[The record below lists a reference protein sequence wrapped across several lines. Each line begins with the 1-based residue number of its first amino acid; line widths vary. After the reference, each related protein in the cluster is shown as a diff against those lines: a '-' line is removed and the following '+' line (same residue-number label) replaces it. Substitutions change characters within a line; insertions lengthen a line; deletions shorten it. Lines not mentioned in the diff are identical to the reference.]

1 MPETASTLIAFS
13 IPIFFVMI
21 GVEIVVARAQR
32 RPLYRFQDS
41 VNSLSCGI
49 AQQASGIGA
58 KAWTVGSYVFV
69 YETLRV
75 TELDAGASWVWVLGA
90 IGVDFLYYWF
100 HRASHRVGFLWAGH
114 VVHHQSEE
122 YNLSTALR
130 QSALQGALGAV
141 FYWPLAIL
149 GFAPALFFLLST
161 INTLYQFW
169 IHTRLVGKL
178 GPFELLFNTPS
189 HHRVHHGI
197 DPKYIDKNHGGILI
211 VWDRLFGT
219 FQAEEEE
226 PAFGTV
232 KPLHSWNPVW
242 ANAEAWARMT
252 QMARATA
259 RFSDKLWTFFA
270 PPEWRPADLGGPV
283 TIPEVDRA
291 SRVLYERPSRPGM
304 NGYVAAQLA
313 LVSLATF
320 RILTSWSSAP
330 ASGTAA
336 LVVWTLVALL
346 AWGGLFESKRWAFP
360 LEVARLL
367 ATPAVVFLAARDL
380 AWASNATPA
389 ATAGVAGLALAM
401 TVWLAVLWRRAPV
414 GEALPE
420 GEPLGD
426 VSPAQ

>member
-13 IPIFFVMI
+13 IPIFFLLI
-21 GVEIVVARAQR
+21 GVEILVARAKR

-58 KAWTVGSYVFV
+58 KVWTVGSYVFV
-69 YETLRV
+69 YETLAV
-75 TELDAGASWVWVLGA
+75 VELNRSAWWVWVLGA

-149 GFAPALFFLLST
+149 GFPPALFFLLST

-169 IHTRLVGKL
+169 IHTRLVGRL

-219 FQAEEEE
+219 FQEEEEE

-232 KPLHSWNPVW
+232 KPLHSWNPIW
-242 ANAEAWARMT
+242 ANVEAWARMI
-252 QMARATA
+252 QMARETA
-259 RFSDKLWTFFA
+259 RLSDKVWTFFA

-283 TIPEVDRA
+283 TIPDVNRA
-291 SRVLYERPSRPGM
+291 SRVLYERPSRRGLHA
-304 NGYVAAQLA
+304 YVAAQLA

-330 ASGTAA
+330 ALDTAA
-336 LVVWTLVALL
+336 LVFWTLLALL

-360 LEVARLL
+360 LELIRLL
-367 ATPAVVFLAARDL
+367 ATPALFFAIARGA
-380 AWASNATPA
+380 AWAPA
-389 ATAGVAGLALAM
+389 STAAVAAFAVGTGA
-401 TVWLAVLWRRAPV
+401 WLVVLWRRAP
-414 GEALPE
+414 E
-420 GEPLGD
+420 G
-426 VSPAQ
+426 SPADGELVSDASPAE